1 METITSRGRAV
12 RVGVTVLAALALLGG
27 TIWGSDD
34 MFPFGPFRMYAGVNP
49 PNEPA
54 PDPRIE
60 GTTLDGAVIAL
71 GEKETGLRRAEV
83 EGQQELFVN
92 DPSRLREVVA
102 AYDRRHPSGPRLAE
116 IRYVMRLHE
125 IKSSR
130 PTGKWSDSVLAS
142 WRVTP

>member
-1 METITSRGRAV
+1 VETVTPLGRTV
-12 RVGVTVLAALALLGG
+12 RLGVTALAALLLLGG

-34 MFPFGPFRMYAGVNP
+34 LFPFGPFRMYAGVNP

-60 GTTLDGAVIAL
+60 GTTVDGTVIQL

-83 EGQQELFVN
+83 EGQQDLFVA
-92 DPSRLREVVA
+92 DPSRLLEVA
-102 AYDRRHPSGPRLAE
+102 AAYHRRNPAGPRLAE

-125 IKSSR
+125 IRSSR
-130 PTGKWSDSVLAS
+130 PTGRWNDSVLAL
-142 WRVTP
+142 WRVT

>member
-1 METITSRGRAV
+1 LRL
-12 RVGVTVLAALALLGG
+12 GVTALAAMLLLGG

-54 PDPRIE
+54 PDPRLE
-60 GTTLDGAVIAL
+60 GTTVDGVVVQL

-83 EGQQELFVN
+83 EGQQDLFVA
-92 DPSRLREVVA
+92 DPNRLREVVA
-102 AYDRRHPSGPRLAE
+102 AYDRRHPQGPRLAE

-130 PTGKWSDSVLAS
+130 PTGKWSDAVLAS
-142 WRVTP
+142 WRVSS

>member
-1 METITSRGRAV
+1 VETISPFGRTV
-12 RVGVTVLAALALLGG
+12 RVGVTALAALLLLGG

-60 GTTLDGAVIAL
+60 ATTVDGIVILL

-83 EGQQELFVN
+83 EGQQELFVAE
-92 DPSRLREVVA
+92 PARLREVVA
-102 AYDRRHPSGPRLAE
+102 AYDRRHPAGPRLAE

-130 PTGKWSDSVLAS
+130 PTGQWRDAVLAA
-142 WRVTP
+142 WRVIP